1 MGVGKSGSVIAPF
14 LRFFCVS
21 FVEVKI
27 KERIEVVVIFRVY
40 LLFMYIRYMTMGRS
54 RQESKRESNE
64 QKKG

>member
-14 LRFFCVS
+14 LRFFVS

-27 KERIEVVVIFRVY
+27 RETIEVVVIFRVY

-64 QKKG
+64 QKEG